1 MLCVCVSKLKTPP
14 NSTFEMI
21 NLKSRNPWTLG
32 LCRDLRHRYIH
43 LLGNPCKFPLAKSNF
58 RSCALGC
65 LRFRHRDTQETTSAA
80 VIRKRFSLS
89 RWSWR
94 NEDFPKIPMWKAAK
108 NSQHNGF
115 SHCKSTNILLISR
128 FQPSRV
134 NLLAIVF
141 RHLKGQRLC
150 ISEQTRKTSFEP
162 RKNPLTFHCTG
173 YSIW

>member
-1 MLCVCVSKLKTPP
+1 MLYYHIVCVSKLKTPP

-65 LRFRHRDTQETTSAA
+65 LRFRHRDTQEATSAA

-89 RWSWR
+89 LKGEVEEMKIFPRFHCEKLQKIR
-94 NEDFPKIPMWKAAK
+94 NTMDFPIA
-108 NSQHNGF
+108 S
-115 SHCKSTNILLISR
+115 
-128 FQPSRV
+128 
-134 NLLAIVF
+134 
-141 RHLKGQRLC
+141 
-150 ISEQTRKTSFEP
+150 
-162 RKNPLTFHCTG
+162 
-173 YSIW
+173 